1 MTLFRKCIL
10 TLLTFAF
17 IINVFGVEGDSL
29 RVKKERIFEV
39 FSTYG
44 LNSSYSEISPVF
56 YNTELIFC
64 SDREWN
70 KNTYGMSDWHETKHY
85 NIFRSSVNFTTVDSV
100 EFEKVKI
107 FNHFLVTHMNVG
119 PITFD
124 KDFKNAVYVENEFV
138 KRKFRHDDKMHLQL
152 YSLKIENGK
161 LKDKEKLIFCNSKYN
176 YTHPSLSKSGDLLV
190 FASDLPCK
198 NGGKN
203 LFYSKKT
210 NGSWSDPLPLD
221 GVNSDADEIF
231 PMIQG
236 KDLYFSSNGYDSH
249 GGYDLFVA
257 HKIDT
262 IDDISGQWSNH
273 FNLGGNINSEK
284 DDYAMV
290 FNVDGSTGYFVSN
303 RNDTLKDNIENDDIF
318 SFEMIEK
325 AIFNSDYSNVSGKFE
340 YFKLKDTPSN
350 LKVMLLDDDG
360 NIFAVTS
367 TDDNGHFNFD
377 YIPTG
382 KKYTIKLN
390 AEGEVVLTLFEDDDN
405 TMLLSNERGEF
416 IFRKLELDQVGTLSL
431 IDEGDI
437 NLDIGFYDFR
447 GQIEFQKIEEGQ
459 LSKKMMVYLVD
470 ENGNIVM
477 QTETDEFGNFVFE
490 KLPYGSNY
498 MIKVDEDQELF
509 LKIYNNVDHL
519 MATLSN
525 SPSGI
530 FNYRLLDYDKTT
542 NLNLFSDELDNIFFS
557 EERMLIT
564 GLFKTIDGVNEKI
577 KFEVLDMDGN
587 LLLVSETDE
596 FGRFKLDDLPLL
608 ENFIFKIDE
617 GSAFFNEDVVIEI
630 LTRDNRVLVTLDK
643 GEYGMFEFK
652 RLVSSKYHLATME
665 ELQEEIEIAKE
676 ERTLRIENYVVY
688 YPTNVYKIGTENYPH
703 LDTLLM
709 TLNEFPESKVQI
721 HAHASATATASYNM
735 KLSVRRMNA
744 IVNYFETNGISRNR
758 MNYKAYGESKLLNQ
772 CGDDAECEDAM
783 HQINRRTELKII
795 LKN

>member
-1 MTLFRKCIL
+1 M
-10 TLLTFAF
+10 
-17 IINVFGVEGDSL
+17 
-29 RVKKERIFEV
+29 
-39 FSTYG
+39 
-44 LNSSYSEISPVF
+44 
-56 YNTELIFC
+56 
-64 SDREWN
+64 
-70 KNTYGMSDWHETKHY
+70 
-85 NIFRSSVNFTTVDSV
+85 
-100 EFEKVKI
+100 
-107 FNHFLVTHMNVG
+107 
-119 PITFD
+119 
-124 KDFKNAVYVENEFV
+124 
-138 KRKFRHDDKMHLQL
+138 
-152 YSLKIENGK
+152 
-161 LKDKEKLIFCNSKYN
+161 
-176 YTHPSLSKSGDLLV
+176 
-190 FASDLPCK
+190 
-198 NGGKN
+198 
-203 LFYSKKT
+203 
-210 NGSWSDPLPLD
+210 
-221 GVNSDADEIF
+221 
-231 PMIQG
+231 
-236 KDLYFSSNGYDSH
+236 
-249 GGYDLFVA
+249 
-257 HKIDT
+257 
-262 IDDISGQWSNH
+262 
-273 FNLGGNINSEK
+273 
-284 DDYAMV
+284 
-290 FNVDGSTGYFVSN
+290 SN

-325 AIFNSDYSNVSGKFE
+325 AIFNSDYSNVSRKFE

-608 ENFIFKIDE
+608 ENLIFKIDE
-617 GSAFFNEDVVIEI
+617 
-630 LTRDNRVLVTLDK
+630 VLV
-643 GEYGMFEFK
+643 F
-652 RLVSSKYHLATME
+652 
-665 ELQEEIEIAKE
+665 
-676 ERTLRIENYVVY
+676 
-688 YPTNVYKIGTENYPH
+688 
-703 LDTLLM
+703 
-709 TLNEFPESKVQI
+709 
-721 HAHASATATASYNM
+721 
-735 KLSVRRMNA
+735 
-744 IVNYFETNGISRNR
+744 
-758 MNYKAYGESKLLNQ
+758 
-772 CGDDAECEDAM
+772 
-783 HQINRRTELKII
+783 
-795 LKN
+795 

>member
-1 MTLFRKCIL
+1 M
-10 TLLTFAF
+10 
-17 IINVFGVEGDSL
+17 
-29 RVKKERIFEV
+29 
-39 FSTYG
+39 
-44 LNSSYSEISPVF
+44 
-56 YNTELIFC
+56 
-64 SDREWN
+64 
-70 KNTYGMSDWHETKHY
+70 
-85 NIFRSSVNFTTVDSV
+85 
-100 EFEKVKI
+100 
-107 FNHFLVTHMNVG
+107 
-119 PITFD
+119 
-124 KDFKNAVYVENEFV
+124 
-138 KRKFRHDDKMHLQL
+138 
-152 YSLKIENGK
+152 
-161 LKDKEKLIFCNSKYN
+161 
-176 YTHPSLSKSGDLLV
+176 V

-198 NGGKN
+198 HGGKN

-210 NGSWSDPLPLD
+210 NGTWSDPLPLD

-262 IDDISGQWSNH
+262 TDDISGQWSNH

-303 RNDTLKDNIENDDIF
+303 RNDTLIDNIENDDIF

-325 AIFNSDYSNVSGKFE
+325 AIFNSDYSNISGKFE
-340 YFKLKDTPSN
+340 YFKLKETPSN

-377 YIPTG
+377 YIPVG

-519 MATLSN
+519 MATLTN

-542 NLNLFSDELDNIFFS
+542 NLTLFSDELDNLFFS

-564 GLFKTIDGVNEKI
+564 
-577 KFEVLDMDGN
+577 
-587 LLLVSETDE
+587 
-596 FGRFKLDDLPLL
+596 RF
-608 ENFIFKIDE
+608 I
-617 GSAFFNEDVVIEI
+617 
-630 LTRDNRVLVTLDK
+630 
-643 GEYGMFEFK
+643 
-652 RLVSSKYHLATME
+652 
-665 ELQEEIEIAKE
+665 
-676 ERTLRIENYVVY
+676 
-688 YPTNVYKIGTENYPH
+688 
-703 LDTLLM
+703 
-709 TLNEFPESKVQI
+709 
-721 HAHASATATASYNM
+721 
-735 KLSVRRMNA
+735 
-744 IVNYFETNGISRNR
+744 
-758 MNYKAYGESKLLNQ
+758 
-772 CGDDAECEDAM
+772 
-783 HQINRRTELKII
+783 
-795 LKN
+795 